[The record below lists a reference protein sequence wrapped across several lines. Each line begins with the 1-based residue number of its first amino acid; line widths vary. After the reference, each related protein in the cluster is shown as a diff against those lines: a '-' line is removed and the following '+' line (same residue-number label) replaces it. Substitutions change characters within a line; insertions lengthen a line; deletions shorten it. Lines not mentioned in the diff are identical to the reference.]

1 MAKLDPKGEVPN
13 PIKAKLAQDIATP
26 IGHRG
31 TVDPIKDPSKDI
43 SKLLPSAK
51 KGVAKLTKAK
61 KVLFSVE
68 EQKENDA
75 VVARIAEI
83 TGADTLGWSHV
94 DRALWS
100 LLRHAQDQIG
110 RHSKDIPKLLRPSN
124 TNHIEVALFE
134 DQLAAFLLNLFKD
147 SPRNLL

>member
-31 TVDPIKDPSKDI
+31 TVDPIRDSSKDI
-43 SKLLPSAK
+43 SRLLSSGK
-51 KGVAKLTKAK
+51 KGAAKLTKAK

-75 VVARIAEI
+75 VVSRIADI

-110 RHSKDIPKLLRPSN
+110 RHSKDVPKLSRPSN
-124 TNHIEVALFE
+124 TNPMEVALFE

-147 SPRNLL
+147 SPRNIL